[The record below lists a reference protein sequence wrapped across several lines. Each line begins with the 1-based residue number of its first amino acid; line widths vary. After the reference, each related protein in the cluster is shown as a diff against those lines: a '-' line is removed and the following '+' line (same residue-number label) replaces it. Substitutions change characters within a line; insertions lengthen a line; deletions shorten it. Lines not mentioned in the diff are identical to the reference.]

1 MEKRTL
7 KIKEILLSVI
17 EDAYNEE
24 DIYVIMKILMNILEN
39 NESIN
44 MNLDLKTFDV
54 VIYNALIKKVDE
66 FSNKDFLDANYDDV
80 SEDVIRLVKLHIAR
94 AKAKKFNL
102 DMQSCD
108 IINYKALF

>member
-7 KIKEILLSVI
+7 KIKDILISVI
-17 EDAYNEE
+17 EDAYDEE
-24 DIYVIMKILMNILEN
+24 DIYVILKILMNILEN
-39 NESIN
+39 NESIS

-80 SEDVIRLVKLHIAR
+80 SDNVIELVKLHIER
-94 AKAKKFNL
+94 IKAGKYEHK
-102 DMQSCD
+102 
-108 IINYKALF
+108 

>member
-80 SEDVIRLVKLHIAR
+80 SDNVIELVKLHIKR
-94 AKAKKFNL
+94 IKAGKV
-102 DMQSCD
+102 
-108 IINYKALF
+108 

>member
-7 KIKEILLSVI
+7 KIKDILLSVI

-24 DIYVIMKILMNILEN
+24 DAYVITKILMNILEN
-39 NESIN
+39 NESIV
-44 MNLDLKTFDV
+44 MNLDLKTFDI

-80 SEDVIRLVKLHIAR
+80 SDNVIKLVKLHIER
-94 AKAKKFNL
+94 IKANKL
-102 DMQSCD
+102 
-108 IINYKALF
+108 